1 MILTGESQER
11 LVAKYE
17 RSHPDA
23 THAQVTAYI
32 IGIHDTLNLIDKKM
46 REEKELE
53 KFYQTKQQ

>member
-1 MILTGESQER
+1 MILTRESQER
-11 LVAKYE
+11 LVANYE

-23 THAQVTAYI
+23 THVQVTAYI

>member
-1 MILTGESQER
+1 MILTRESQER
-11 LVAKYE
+11 LVGNYE
-17 RSHPDA
+17 RLHADA
-23 THAQVTAYI
+23 THVQVTAYI